1 MRRDAPKTGLQLRL
15 QGRSSKCRATILR
28 GTAIRTTPTAEE
40 EGDGKEDEEEEDWNE
55 RHGPGK
61 LKDGQVK

>member
-1 MRRDAPKTGLQLRL
+1 MKQVSRDNPSLELRFARH
-15 QGRSSKCRATILR
+15 Q
-28 GTAIRTTPTAEE
+28 TAEE
-40 EGDGKEDEEEEDWNE
+40 EGDGKEEEEEEDWNE